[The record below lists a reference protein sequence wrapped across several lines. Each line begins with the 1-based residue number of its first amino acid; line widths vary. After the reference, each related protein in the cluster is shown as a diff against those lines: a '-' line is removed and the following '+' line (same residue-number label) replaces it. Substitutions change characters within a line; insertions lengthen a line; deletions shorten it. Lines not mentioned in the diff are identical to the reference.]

1 MKNLSYYSFK
11 DTESYGL
18 NLNSRASDER
28 PLMINCAG
36 TISLSAP
43 FTTYNSIGRQDYYL
57 MYIVEGK
64 LTLGEEMECR
74 QIGSGMAVIFPPEYK
89 YKYSFFG
96 VGEISYYFVH
106 FTGSHAKC
114 TLDSLGISELP
125 CVLEA
130 KNMDEICT
138 MFGRLFSSFGFD
150 KPFYEVSSAS
160 ELAGILSA
168 IARANFTSNKNKPL
182 SSSIGYINA
191 FYTGNIRIPD
201 LAKMEGLSPSRY
213 NALFR
218 EAMGISAQGYI
229 TDLRLKAA
237 ASLLRSTNLDIKE
250 VGAAV
255 GYDDNHFFSK
265 IFKKYYLL
273 SPKQYREKTEEK

>member
-1 MKNLSYYSFK
+1 MKNLSYYSFN
-11 DTESYGL
+11 DTKSDGL
-18 NLNSRASDER
+18 NFNSRKSSDL

-43 FTTYNSIGRQDYYL
+43 FTTYNSLGRQDFYL

-74 QIGSGMAVIFPPEYK
+74 QVDSGMAVIFPPEYK
-89 YKYSFFG
+89 YKYSFSG
-96 VGEISYYFVH
+96 GGTLSYYFAH
-106 FTGSHAKC
+106 FTGSHAGSILSKF
-114 TLDSLGISELP
+114 GIDELP

-130 KNMDEICT
+130 KNMDEVSNV
-138 MFGRLFSSFGFD
+138 FGRIFASFG
-150 KPFYEVSSAS
+150 YEEAFFEVASAS
-160 ELAGILSA
+160 ELASVLGT
-168 IARANFTSNKNKPL
+168 IARAHFAKDGNKPL
-182 SSSIGYINA
+182 SKSVGYINA
-191 FYTGNIRIPD
+191 FYTEDIRIPD

-213 NALFR
+213 NAVFR
-218 EAMGISAQGYI
+218 ETMGISAQGYI

-237 ASLLRSTNLDIKE
+237 ASLLKSTDLDIKE

-273 SPKQYREKTEEK
+273 SPKHYREGKAEK

>member
-11 DTESYGL
+11 DTGSDGL
-18 NLNSRASDER
+18 NLNSRASADR

-36 TISLSAP
+36 TISLCAP
-43 FTTYNSIGRQDYYL
+43 FTTYNPIGRQDYYL
-57 MYIVEGK
+57 MYIVEGRLK
-64 LTLGEEMECR
+64 LGDDMAGR
-74 QIGSGMAVIFPPEYK
+74 VVGAGSAVIFAPEYK
-89 YKYSFFG
+89 YTYSFSG
-96 VGEISYYFVH
+96 GGTVSYYFVH
-106 FTGSHAKC
+106 FTGSHAGSVVQ
-114 TLDSLGISELP
+114 SLGISELP

-130 KNMDEICT
+130 KNMDEVCG
-138 MFGRLFSSFGFD
+138 MFGRLFASFGYD
-150 KPFYEVSSAS
+150 KPFFDLSSAS
-160 ELAGILSA
+160 ELAGILSTV
-168 IARANFTSNKNKPL
+168 ARAHFMKEKDKPL

-191 FYTGNIRIPD
+191 FYTENIKIPD

-213 NALFR
+213 NTLFR
-218 EAMGISAQGYI
+218 ESMGISAQGYI

-237 ASLLRSTNLDIKE
+237 ASLLKSTDLDIKE

-273 SPKQYREKTEEK
+273 SPKQYRESNEK